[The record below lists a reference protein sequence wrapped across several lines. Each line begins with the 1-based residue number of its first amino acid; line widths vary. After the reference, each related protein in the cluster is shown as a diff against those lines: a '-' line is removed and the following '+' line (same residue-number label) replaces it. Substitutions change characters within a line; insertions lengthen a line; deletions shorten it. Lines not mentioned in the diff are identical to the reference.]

1 MESGRRRLVSRG
13 LGECRLF
20 FFIFFLILD
29 GRERERGVRGIF
41 ASFLRPLFSRL
52 FYPFT
57 AIRGHANEY
66 QCEEV
71 INSRTFPSL
80 VALPL
85 PFADRRLGHHH
96 GREADE
102 ERPRKPPRRGL
113 RVRPGVGDDLGG
125 VGPLEQVDAPGHGAD
140 RPRALH
146 RPQPGDG
153 EDRKSEVL
161 HARGQS
167 AGRDGEEGQPA
178 EAKGDGGYPGQRGE
192 VQGAAGGIVVVG
204 RGRGGGGGARGHG
217 ERERE
222 SEGFSEQK
230 KKADRSL
237 SFFVSSILFV
247 SFFLSHARA
256 YRCCSGKH
264 APRKTEGERARQ
276 RKRKKRSTERRHA

>member
-85 PFADRRLGHHH
+85 PFA
-96 GREADE
+96 
-102 ERPRKPPRRGL
+102 
-113 RVRPGVGDDLGG
+113 
-125 VGPLEQVDAPGHGAD
+125 PGHGAD

-178 EAKGDGGYPGQRGE
+178 EAKGDGG
-192 VQGAAGGIVVVG
+192 
-204 RGRGGGGGARGHG
+204 
-217 ERERE
+217 
-222 SEGFSEQK
+222 
-230 KKADRSL
+230 
-237 SFFVSSILFV
+237 
-247 SFFLSHARA
+247 
-256 YRCCSGKH
+256 
-264 APRKTEGERARQ
+264 
-276 RKRKKRSTERRHA
+276 